1 PVSYPFLW
9 DTPWHDR
16 VQWDGAAQNDLV
28 IQRLAR
34 NVGEVLGVF
43 ASVSLPAQHLIPPL
57 FYRSSARR
65 ANLLRLEDWVAALR
79 APAWPEHIL
88 GPIDP
93 AKKAK
98 GAELYQ
104 QQHCDGCHEVVKPSR
119 SARHVHIKM
128 IPVDEVGTDP
138 TMARNN
144 QERKADSGRLEGV
157 AMPPWVGTPL
167 VKDDFAFNIV
177 KNVVIG
183 AILELPSLLP
193 GQLGARATNPSEAR
207 AIR

>member
-1 PVSYPFLW
+1 NRVTSIDLDIPANSHFPDAPVSYPFLW

-157 AMPPWVGTPL
+157 AMP
-167 VKDDFAFNIV
+167 
-177 KNVVIG
+177 
-183 AILELPSLLP
+183 
-193 GQLGARATNPSEAR
+193 
-207 AIR
+207 